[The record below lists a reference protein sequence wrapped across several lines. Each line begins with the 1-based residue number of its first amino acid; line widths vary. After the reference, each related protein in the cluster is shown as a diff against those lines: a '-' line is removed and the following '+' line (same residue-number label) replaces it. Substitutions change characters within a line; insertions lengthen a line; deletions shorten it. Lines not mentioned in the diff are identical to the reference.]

1 MSDIGESV
9 THALLGV
16 PSASHPSTQRIL
28 GAHGVNRTVCTLQ
41 HAAELLDAILVLD
54 NRSEHT
60 LRNTLQ
66 RAKGRAKITSLLL
79 DFGHGLVNTVGV
91 VHHVLGPL
99 GEPRRILAQPLREL
113 RQILAADH
121 ADMGQCGNQGFG
133 TGNEI
138 IHRLVRTV
146 EDGWQLVRLIG
157 RLHGEHELFDYLA
170 LMLGES
176 AHLRYQRIAYR
187 VRRIHDGGL
196 RLAIERILHVLGKLG
211 QLRVGEVDLAAPCLA
226 LVAVN
231 HLERGER
238 GTQSGQRCG
247 SGISGLG
254 KAHDALAQAADRTG
268 DVHRTSA
275 DIGQYGADKR

>member
-16 PSASHPSTQRIL
+16 PSASHPRTQRIL

-41 HAAELLDAILVLD
+41 HAAELLDAILVLG
-54 NRSEHT
+54 NRSERT
-60 LRNTLQ
+60 LRDTLQ

-79 DFGHGLVNTVGV
+79 DFGHG
-91 VHHVLGPL
+91 
-99 GEPRRILAQPLREL
+99 RILAQPLHEL

-138 IHRLVRTV
+138 IHRLVHTV
-146 EDGWQLVRLIG
+146 ENGWQLVRLIG
-157 RLHGEHELFDYLA
+157 RFHGEHELFDYLA

-196 RLAIERILHVLGKLG
+196 RLAIERILHALGKL
-211 QLRVGEVDLAAPCLA
+211 
-226 LVAVN
+226 
-231 HLERGER
+231 
-238 GTQSGQRCG
+238 
-247 SGISGLG
+247 
-254 KAHDALAQAADRTG
+254 
-268 DVHRTSA
+268 
-275 DIGQYGADKR
+275 